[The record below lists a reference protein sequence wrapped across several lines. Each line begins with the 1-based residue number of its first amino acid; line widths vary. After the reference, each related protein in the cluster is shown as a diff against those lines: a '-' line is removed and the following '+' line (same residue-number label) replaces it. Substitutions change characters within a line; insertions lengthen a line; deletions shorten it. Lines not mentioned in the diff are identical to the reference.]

1 MAYSGGYAGGYAD
14 TLVPPTPPAVEPGGG
29 GYQYLTRPAVR
40 RKGRA
45 RIRLTVTVLTWGAE
59 ARHSTRHTIAAA
71 ALTEGT
77 GTARAMTTING
88 DMRLRHGM
96 ARTTTRAE
104 FGTHIGDP
112 REDDRFIALCLAALL
127 EDETP

>member
-1 MAYSGGYAGGYAD
+1 VAYSGGYQGGYAD
-14 TLVPPTPPAVEPGGG
+14 TLVPPGPPVVEPGGG
-29 GYQYLTRPAVR
+29 GYQYLTRPASR

-77 GTARAMTTING
+77 GTARATTHIG
-88 DMRLRHGM
+88 GELRLRHGT
-96 ARTTTRAE
+96 ATTRTRADL
-104 FGTHIGDP
+104 GTHIGDP
-112 REDDRFIALCLAALL
+112 KEDDRLIALCLAALL
-127 EDETP
+127 EDTR